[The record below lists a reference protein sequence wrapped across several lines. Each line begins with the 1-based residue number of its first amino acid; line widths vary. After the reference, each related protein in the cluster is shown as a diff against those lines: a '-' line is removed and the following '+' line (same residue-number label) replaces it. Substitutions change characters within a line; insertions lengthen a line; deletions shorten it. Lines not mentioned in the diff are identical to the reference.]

1 MSEHTQD
8 DEEKKEKEE
17 GKEPHDID
25 PKKDPKGGGFGG
37 TIGPKP
43 PFGPAPT

>member
-17 GKEPHDID
+17 GKEPHDLD

-43 PFGPAPT
+43 PFGPPPT

>member
-1 MSEHTQD
+1 MSEHNQD

-17 GKEPHDID
+17 GKEPRDLD

-37 TIGPKP
+37 QTGPKP
-43 PFGPAPT
+43 FGPPPT